1 MANLKI
7 KNLQKGFEGF
17 SIIKGIDL
25 EVNDKEFVVFV
36 GPSGCGKSTLLRLIA
51 GLEEVS
57 GGTIELDGRD
67 ITEVSPAKRDLAMV
81 FQTYALYPHM
91 SVRKNMSFALD
102 LAGVAKAEVEK
113 KVGEAARILELGPML
128 ERKPKQL
135 SGGQRQRVAIGRAIV
150 RNPKIFLFDEPL
162 SNLDAALRVQ
172 MRLELL
178 RLHKELQATMI
189 YVTHDQVEAMTMAD
203 KVVVLNG
210 GKIEQVGSPLDLYH
224 QPANLFV
231 AGFLG
236 TPKMGF
242 LKGKVT
248 RVNGQSCEVLL
259 DAGTR
264 ITLPLSG
271 ANLSVGGAVTLGHSS
286 GTSRTGATRR
296 LHPASHRRCQRTLG
310 QRHLL
315 PRPDVFRRSA
325 DHARSRRSGQ
335 PLWRNP
341 EPASGRR
348 TLPFI
353 RCRRR
358 GADPPIARRSL
369 IREPAMK
376 LNKQNLNRLA
386 PEVALPAYTL
396 SDTRQGIAHIGVG
409 GFHRA
414 HQAYY
419 TDALMNTGEA
429 LDWAI
434 CGVGLRAEDRRAR
447 DDLKEQDYLFTL
459 FELGDADD
467 TEVGSS
473 APSATCC
480 WPKTAPRR

>member
-25 EVNDKEFVVFV
+25 EVNDREFVVFV

-51 GLEEVS
+51 GLEEVTD
-57 GGTIELDGRD
+57 GTIELDGRD

-102 LAGVAKAEVEK
+102 LAGVPKTEVEK
-113 KVGEAARILELGPML
+113 KVNEAARILELGPLL
-128 ERKPKQL
+128 ERKPKHL

-172 MRLELL
+172 MRLELA
-178 RLHKELQATMI
+178 RLHQELQATMI
-189 YVTHDQVEAMTMAD
+189 YVTHDQVEAMTLAD

-242 LKGKVT
+242 LKG
-248 RVNGQSCEVLL
+248 RVSRLDAQSCEVEL

-264 ITLPLSG
+264 IQLPLSG
-271 ANLSVGGAVTLGHSS
+271 PSLSPGSPVTLGIRPEHLNLAKP
-286 GTSRTGATRR
+286 GECALTVTADVGER
-296 LHPASHRRCQRTLG
+296 LG
-310 QRHLL
+310 
-315 PRPDVFRRSA
+315 
-325 DHARSRRSGQ
+325 
-335 PLWRNP
+335 
-341 EPASGRR
+341 
-348 TLPFI
+348 
-353 RCRRR
+353 
-358 GADPPIARRSL
+358 
-369 IREPAMK
+369 
-376 LNKQNLNRLA
+376 
-386 PEVALPAYTL
+386 
-396 SDTRQGIAHIGVG
+396 SDTYCHVITACGEPLTLRIRGDMASRYGEQLQLHLDSEHCHL
-409 GFHRA
+409 F
-414 HQAYY
+414 
-419 TDALMNTGEA
+419 DADGLA
-429 LDWAI
+429 LTRP
-434 CGVGLRAEDRRAR
+434 LRAA
-447 DDLKEQDYLFTL
+447 
-459 FELGDADD
+459 A
-467 TEVGSS
+467 
-473 APSATCC
+473 
-480 WPKTAPRR
+480 

>member
-57 GGTIELDGRD
+57 GGSIELDGRD

-102 LAGVAKAEVEK
+102 LAGVAKAEVEN
-113 KVGEAARILELGPML
+113 KVAEAARILELGPML

-172 MRLELL
+172 MRLELA

-189 YVTHDQVEAMTMAD
+189 YVTHDQVEAMTLAD

-210 GKIEQVGSPLDLYH
+210 GRVEQVGSPLELYH
-224 QPANLFV
+224 RPANLFV

-242 LKGKVT
+242 LKGKVSQ
-248 RVNGQSCEVLL
+248 VDGQGCEVELE
-259 DAGTR
+259 AGTR
-264 ITLPLSG
+264 VRLDQNGPR
-271 ANLSVGGAVTLGHSS
+271 LSVGSPVTLGIRPEHLELARPGDCTLTVTADVSERLGS
-286 GTSRTGATRR
+286 DTFCHVRT
-296 LHPASHRRCQRTLG
+296 
-310 QRHLL
+310 
-315 PRPDVFRRSA
+315 
-325 DHARSRRSGQ
+325 
-335 PLWRNP
+335 
-341 EPASGRR
+341 ASGEAL
-348 TLPFI
+348 TLRI
-353 RCRRR
+353 RGDLASAFGQQLDLHLDAAHCHLFD
-358 GADPPIARRSL
+358 ADG
-369 IREPAMK
+369 
-376 LNKQNLNRLA
+376 
-386 PEVALPAYTL
+386 VALP
-396 SDTRQGIAHIGVG
+396 
-409 GFHRA
+409 RA
-414 HQAYY
+414 
-419 TDALMNTGEA
+419 
-429 LDWAI
+429 
-434 CGVGLRAEDRRAR
+434 LRAA
-447 DDLKEQDYLFTL
+447 
-459 FELGDADD
+459 A
-467 TEVGSS
+467 
-473 APSATCC
+473 
-480 WPKTAPRR
+480 